1 MRTRYDEQLAILNS
15 ELIEMGAL
23 VEYAI
28 TKAVTALKGRDVE
41 SAEEVIQSDRVI
53 DEKEK
58 EIESLCLKLILF
70 EQPVASDLRQVS
82 AALKMITD
90 LERVG
95 DHAAD
100 ISELCVYM
108 SGNSG
113 NEHITNWT
121 RMRDM
126 ASAATKMLTD
136 AIDAFVKRDPALA
149 ESVMSHDDVVDD
161 LFDEVKRD
169 LIRLIREDA
178 RNGEQAI
185 DLLQIAKYLERI
197 GDHAVNIAEWVIFSI
212 TGVHKDTQVL

>member
-1 MRTRYDEQLAILNS
+1 MRSRYDEQLSILNS
-15 ELIEMGAL
+15 ELIEMGAM

-28 TKAVTALKGRDVE
+28 TKAVAALEGQDVA
-41 SAEEVIQSDRVI
+41 SAKEVMRSDKAI

-58 EIESLCLKLILF
+58 EIESLCLKLILI

-90 LERVG
+90 MERVG

-100 ISELCVYM
+100 ISELCVYLSGHAHIM
-108 SGNSG
+108 S
-113 NEHITNWT
+113 WT

-126 ASAATKMLTD
+126 AGAATQMLAD
-136 AIDAFVKRDPALA
+136 AIDAYVKRDLALA
-149 ESVMSHDDVVDD
+149 ESVVMHDDVVDD
-161 LFDEVKRD
+161 LFDAVKSD

-178 RNGEQAI
+178 ASAGQAI

>member
-1 MRTRYDEQLAILNS
+1 MMRSRYDEQLSILNS

-28 TKAVTALKGRDVE
+28 TKAVTALEVRDLE
-41 SAEEVIQSDRVI
+41 SAKEVIRNDRVI

-90 LERVG
+90 IERVG

-100 ISELCVYM
+100 ISELCVYL
-108 SGNSG
+108 SGY
-113 NEHITNWT
+113 EPITKWT
-121 RMRDM
+121 SMRDM
-126 ASAATKMLTD
+126 ADAATKMLAD
-136 AIDAFVKRDPALA
+136 AIDAFVKRDTALA
-149 ESVMSHDDVVDD
+149 ESVVLHDDVVDD

-178 RNGEQAI
+178 DNGEQAI

>member
-1 MRTRYDEQLAILNS
+1 MRSRYDEQLSILNS

-28 TKAVTALKGRDVE
+28 TKAVKALEERDVE
-41 SAEEVIQSDRVI
+41 SAKQIIQNDMVI

-58 EIESLCLKLILF
+58 EIESLCLKLILI

-82 AALKMITD
+82 SALKMITD
-90 LERVG
+90 MERVG

-100 ISELCVYM
+100 ISELCVYL
-108 SGNSG
+108 SG
-113 NEHITNWT
+113 NEHIMNWT

-136 AIDAFVKRDPALA
+136 AIDAFVKSDLALA
-149 ESVMSHDDVVDD
+149 ESVILHDDVVDD
-161 LFDEVKRD
+161 LFDAVKRD

>member
-1 MRTRYDEQLAILNS
+1 MRSRYDEQLSILNS

-23 VEYAI
+23 VEYAV
-28 TKAVTALKGRDVE
+28 TKAVTALEERDVE
-41 SAEEVIQSDRVI
+41 SAREVINSDRVI

-90 LERVG
+90 MERVG

-100 ISELCVYM
+100 ISELCVYL
-108 SGNSG
+108 SGD
-113 NEHITNWT
+113 ERATNWT

-126 ASAATKMLTD
+126 SSAATKMLTD
-136 AIDAFVKRDPALA
+136 AIDAFVKRDTALA
-149 ESVMSHDDVVDD
+149 ESVIAHDDIVDD
-161 LFDEVKRD
+161 LFDDVKRD

-178 RNGEQAI
+178 AGGELAI